1 MNEENETNYEIKKDT
16 LRLVTVIMRH
26 GERAPVDT
34 YPNDPYIKD
43 NMEPNGWGQ
52 LTNEGKRNQYNQ
64 GLFLRKRYDSF
75 LGSMYNPDIFH
86 LQSTAVDRTKMSAML
101 EAAALW
107 KPNEEQSFK
116 TDLPW
121 QPVTLFYQERPEDTV
136 KYLCKHLTRQTDS
149 FSIYFDAYTIHDNYF

>member
-1 MNEENETNYEIKKDT
+1 
-16 LRLVTVIMRH
+16 
-26 GERAPVDT
+26 
-34 YPNDPYIKD
+34 
-43 NMEPNGWGQ
+43 
-52 LTNEGKRNQYNQ
+52 
-64 GLFLRKRYDSF
+64 
-75 LGSMYNPDIFH
+75 MYNPDIFH

-136 KYLCKHLTRQTDS
+136 KYLCKHLARQTDPSQS
-149 FSIYFDAYTIHDNYF
+149 FSIDCIYNS